1 VFTSRIRS
9 KASKQELTV
18 PAMPHPVTGAVVG
31 GGKPLAQLVADF
43 WANISKEPNVD
54 AAAEQ
59 EVLAAV
65 QAANLSMSEV
75 VAASVGAR
83 EVSEAEVRKALKHSA
98 PGKAPGLDGLPVE
111 LYRRCKDVFV
121 PLLARLYTAIGV
133 TGCVPAGFTE
143 GVIVTFYKSG
153 PRSVTGNYRPITL
166 LNTDYRLLAKI
177 LASRLA
183 QVLGGVIG
191 VEQSAFLP
199 GRQIADNVR
208 LLQLLPHALPIS
220 SEGVVAF
227 LDFRKAYDT
236 VSRAFLFKL
245 LELAGLGGDFLMW
258 VKLLLHDTRSRACV
272 NGFVSNPVLF
282 KAGVRQGC
290 PLAPLLYLLVGQAL
304 LLFLKSKQLG
314 VMVGGRLLT
323 ANQFADDTHVFL
335 HSRHQL
341 PILLHAL
348 SVFEAASGQGLNKGK
363 TRLMLIGH
371 AARREYWS
379 WVHRA
384 WFEAWYV
391 QQQQQQQPQQPLHH
405 ESPSQQHQQHEDRAV
420 RLAVRRTARGQL
432 RRGEDG
438 PKQMHD
444 ELQRL
449 AREWQVRHR
458 QAAIT
463 EARITTW
470 VNAAVTAQLADDPCF
485 MRPDAELGGLKL
497 VGEHSALGVVHM
509 ANGCTKVDWDALV
522 DQVEARYNR
531 IAKLPLSMFG
541 RGFAAS
547 AYGLSKLLY
556 AAQFVQV
563 PQDAVLQHLQAVT
576 AKLVDRGQPPTRVGQ
591 AFAGIAAEAL
601 VGHPKDGGCGVL
613 PLVQHL
619 HARHAKAAMRLVLEP
634 SAVPWIHVAR
644 CILVPASLSGCPSW
658 QHCVLPACNAATAA
672 DPAAIQAPGDMRVL
686 PAPLVPLVQALQAL
700 PQWRDISATALVP
713 GAWCCNCPLWCN
725 PLLMGAQGQSLPW
738 RGLEAPF
745 SFLASLGTINTI
757 ADAVSACRE
766 VQQVT
771 TYQQYREQ
779 VWAFWLK
786 RSPVYA
792 DRQVAQSHL
801 EGLVAAIPA
810 AFRQHVESMTDAER
824 NSAPTAVVVWQQL
837 LGRLG
842 WCMPGGKQY
851 GLAAMSVKLFTA
863 LQWPTV
869 LQGLQVRHD
878 RFLGAVAGSVVQ
890 ELPPVQSSELRSVL
904 SSVWSLKWENKHKEV
919 LWRLLYD
926 GFPTAARMHKTDRPC
941 ACGVMM
947 PDWRHH
953 FWSCPIAQ
961 AVVQTMRAQL
971 PQDTP
976 VLQVHLWLGRI
987 PMAGMHTGVWHVTM
1001 LAALRAMHKARKLL
1015 DKWRLEQ
1022 MEGGVVPQHIA
1033 TPPLRVQVASRL
1045 AVATFWDLLYD
1056 FAALRLYKPAW
1067 LLQVSA
1073 VHPFLATRVNAQGE
1087 SELFVNKRVL

>member
-1 VFTSRIRS
+1 
-9 KASKQELTV
+9 
-18 PAMPHPVTGAVVG
+18 M
-31 GGKPLAQLVADF
+31 
-43 WANISKEPNVD
+43 
-54 AAAEQ
+54 
-59 EVLAAV
+59 
-65 QAANLSMSEV
+65 
-75 VAASVGAR
+75 
-83 EVSEAEVRKALKHSA
+83 
-98 PGKAPGLDGLPVE
+98 
-111 LYRRCKDVFV
+111 
-121 PLLARLYTAIGV
+121 
-133 TGCVPAGFTE
+133 
-143 GVIVTFYKSG
+143 
-153 PRSVTGNYRPITL
+153 TGNYRPITL

-177 LASRLA
+177 LAGRLA
-183 QVLGGVIG
+183 QVLGSVIG
-191 VEQSAFLP
+191 LEQNAFLP

-208 LLQLLPHALPIS
+208 LLQLLPHALPVD

-236 VSRAFLFKL
+236 VSRAFLFRL

-272 NGFVSNPVLF
+272 NGFVSNPVSF

-304 LLFLKSKQLG
+304 LLYLKSKQLG
-314 VMVGGRLLT
+314 IQVGGRLIT

-335 HSRHQL
+335 QSRQQL

-348 SVFEAASGQGLNKGK
+348 GVFEAASGQGLNKSK
-363 TRLMLIGH
+363 TRLMLIGR
-371 AARREYWS
+371 AARKEYWS
-379 WVHRA
+379 WVHRS

-391 QQQQQQQPQQPLHH
+391 QQQQQQQQQQQTLHH
-405 ESPSQQHQQHEDRAV
+405 GPAAQPHQLREDRPV
-420 RLAVRRTARGQL
+420 RLAVRRTARGQF

-438 PKQMHD
+438 ARQMHD
-444 ELQRL
+444 EIQRL

-497 VGEHSALGVVHM
+497 VGEHTALGVVHM
-509 ANGCTKVDWDALV
+509 ADGRTRVDWDALV
-522 DQVEARYNR
+522 DQVEARYNK

-556 AAQFVQV
+556 AAQFVQL
-563 PQDAVLQHLQAVT
+563 PPDAVLQRLQAVT

-619 HARHAKAAMRLVLEP
+619 RARHAKAAMRLVLDSSE
-634 SAVPWIHVAR
+634 VPWVHVAR
-644 CILVPASLSGCPSW
+644 CILVPAALSGCPSW

-672 DPAAIQAPGDMRVL
+672 DPTAVHAPGDMQVL
-686 PAPLVPLVQALQAL
+686 PSPLVPLVQSLQAL
-700 PQWRDISATALVP
+700 PQWRDISPAALHP
-713 GAWCCNCPLWCN
+713 GAWCYNCPLWCN
-725 PLLMGAQGQSLPW
+725 PLLMGAYGQPLPW
-738 RGLEAPF
+738 RGLEVPYCY
-745 SFLASLGTINTI
+745 LANLGTINSI
-757 ADAVSACRE
+757 ADAIAACQE

-771 TYQQYREQ
+771 TYQQYTEQ

-786 RSPVYA
+786 RSPVYT
-792 DRQVAQSHL
+792 DRQVAQTHL

-810 AFRQHVESMTDAER
+810 AYRQHVAGMSDAER
-824 NSAPTAVVVWQQL
+824 NQAPSACVVWQQL

-842 WCMPGGKQY
+842 WCMPGGKQH
-851 GLAAMSVKLFTA
+851 GMAAMSVKMFTT

-869 LQGLQVRHD
+869 QRRLQVRHD

-890 ELPPVQSSELRSVL
+890 QLAPVQSSELRSVL

-919 LWRLLYD
+919 LWRLVYD

-941 ACGVMM
+941 ACGVVM

-961 AVVQTMRAQL
+961 AVIQTMQAQL
-971 PQDTP
+971 PQNTS
-976 VLQVHLWLGRI
+976 VLQVHLWLGRV
-987 PMAGMHTGVWHVTM
+987 PMPGMHSGVWHVAM
-1001 LAALRAMHKARKLL
+1001 LSALRAMHKARKLL

-1022 MEGGVVPQHIA
+1022 LEGGVVPQHIA

-1045 AVATFWDLLYD
+1045 AVATFWDSLHD
-1056 FAALRLYKPAW
+1056 FAALQLYKPAW
-1067 LLQVSA
+1067 LLQVA
-1073 VHPFLATRVNAQGE
+1073 AAHPFLGTRLNAQGE
-1087 SELFVNKRVL
+1087 PELFVNKRAV